1 MRQTPERTE
10 QTMLE
15 WFTWVQLAVAIVGGM
30 LAIILGLIG
39 RRPSDLTMAFAGVS
53 ALLLLVQIA
62 VTIASPLM
70 GNEPTGSLLEFYM
83 YLITAFFIPLAAGF
97 WALIDRTR
105 WSTVVV
111 GVALIAVAVMLAR
124 MNVIWFVQSA

>member
-1 MRQTPERTE
+1 M
-10 QTMLE
+10 E

-30 LAIILGLIG
+30 LATILGLVG

-53 ALLLLVQIA
+53 ALLLLVQLG

-83 YLITAFFIPLAAGF
+83 YLITAILIPLAAGF

-111 GVALIAVAVMLAR
+111 GVSLIVVAIMLAR
-124 MNVIWFVQSA
+124 MNVIWFVQ

>member
-1 MRQTPERTE
+1 
-10 QTMLE
+10 MLE

-30 LAIILGLIG
+30 LAVILGLIG

-70 GNEPTGSLLEFYM
+70 GNEPTGSLLEFYL
-83 YLITAFFIPLAAGF
+83 YLVTAFLIPIVAGF
-97 WALIDRTR
+97 WALVDRTR

>member
-1 MRQTPERTE
+1 MGRAV
-10 QTMLE
+10 LE

-30 LAIILGLIG
+30 LATILGLLG
-39 RRPSDLTMAFAGVS
+39 RRPSDLTMAFAGVTS
-53 ALLLLVQIA
+53 LLLLVQLG

-83 YLITAFFIPLAAGF
+83 YLVTALIIPLAAGF

-111 GVALIAVAVMLAR
+111 GVALIAVAIMLAR
-124 MNVIWFVQSA
+124 MNVIWFVQ